1 MRAKIENSSDLL
13 LLPSLPFCIIFY
25 SSLYLSSS
33 FCGNEMLSQLS
44 ASFLNTLI
52 HYKCYQSQCFPLGKE
67 KSWQTLVMLLQA
79 CMPVL
84 SLHIFTVFPNCVC
97 FTCTDP
103 SGNITSS
110 TPEKHHLIW
119 SSYVN
124 EKIMTELLRQVW
136 LHTLVKMKVLYCW
149 QWFHVETL
157 TFPLQKRVFILE
169 KVRQIIQIFT
179 LRKKWFFLRSV
190 HWKVLW
196 EPQMDLLLH
205 HYENT
210 PLEPLF
216 LRVYSDP
223 KKYLDILS
231 TLINVW
237 MSLHYIT

>member
-1 MRAKIENSSDLL
+1 
-13 LLPSLPFCIIFY
+13 
-25 SSLYLSSS
+25 
-33 FCGNEMLSQLS
+33 
-44 ASFLNTLI
+44 
-52 HYKCYQSQCFPLGKE
+52 
-67 KSWQTLVMLLQA
+67 MLLQA

-124 EKIMTELLRQVW
+124 EKIMTELLQQVW

-169 KVRQIIQIFT
+169 KGLSDYSNIHTKKEMVLFKICSLEGSLGTPNGSTVAPLWKHTFGT
-179 LRKKWFFLRSV
+179 L
-190 HWKVLW
+190 
-196 EPQMDLLLH
+196 
-205 HYENT
+205 Y
-210 PLEPLF
+210 
-216 LRVYSDP
+216 RVYSDP